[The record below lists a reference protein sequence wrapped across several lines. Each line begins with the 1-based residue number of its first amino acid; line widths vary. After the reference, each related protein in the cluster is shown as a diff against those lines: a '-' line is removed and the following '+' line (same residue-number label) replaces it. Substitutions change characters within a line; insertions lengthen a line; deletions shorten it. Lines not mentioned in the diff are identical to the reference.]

1 MVERMT
7 FDYEWGFCPAGPA
20 MEKIYLQ
27 IAYTEWHNKS
37 SGMPVNALGYLEKK
51 ALFITLNLKE
61 YCMKL
66 RSRSFSVVACAA
78 AFVALAVSG
87 CGDNGNPVSGG
98 SASIVGTWNMVTV
111 TMGGS
116 VTVTAGPTTMTNVET
131 YNSNFTCT
139 SITNDYMVSP
149 PTRDTSNGT
158 WITSGNKLLVTNT
171 GATVPDT
178 ATYAI
183 SGNTLTLT
191 TPVPTYGTM
200 TMTFARQ

>member
-1 MVERMT
+1 
-7 FDYEWGFCPAGPA
+7 
-20 MEKIYLQ
+20 
-27 IAYTEWHNKS
+27 
-37 SGMPVNALGYLEKK
+37 
-51 ALFITLNLKE
+51 
-61 YCMKL
+61 MKL

-98 SASIVGTWNMVTV
+98 STSIVGTWNMVTV